1 MTTRHPLL
9 QRFSKLVKLTYSFPT
24 KVAFFP
30 TLNDDSAAHCQ
41 ARKKYPFS
49 SFFCSRIGTQLT
61 RKRLRVTRTCYTD
74 VKINIT
80 PEKKSNFPVSFMFKC
95 GKKQLIISV
104 RQPSLQKT
112 YLFPGHYASIFWCV
126 LTGYNIGCKLK
137 VCTKKTS

>member
-30 TLNDDSAAHCQ
+30 TLNDDSAVHCP

-49 SFFCSRIGTQLT
+49 SFFCSRIGIQLT

-80 PEKKSNFPVSFMFKC
+80 PEKNQFF
-95 GKKQLIISV
+95 
-104 RQPSLQKT
+104 
-112 YLFPGHYASIFWCV
+112 LFLSCLNGE
-126 LTGYNIGCKLK
+126 
-137 VCTKKTS
+137 KKTLSFQSVSRHYRKLTFFLVITHQFSGVYLLGIILGVN